1 MLKKIFSLF
10 GILTMFLILSCEP
23 NTGTQEGKEAVE
35 GDTLDPREGEGEG
48 EAGPEEIGGYK
59 HDQ

>member
-1 MLKKIFSLF
+1 MLKSILSLL
-10 GILTMFLILSCEP
+10 GALTMLIMLSCEP

-59 HDQ
+59 HNQ